1 MSTPA
6 RRMSAQERRDQL
18 LDVLSTLVL
27 REGYGAVSIDR
38 VSRDAQI
45 ARTVI
50 YSHFG
55 NLEGFLHALIERTEQ
70 RAVGQIRAVIPD
82 IDFEEDPDTVLIE
95 ALRSF
100 LTMVRDEPETWRLA
114 LFPVEGAPP
123 ELRETLTRVRTGL
136 VALLQ
141 PVAANGIERRGGPQ
155 GLDTELFSRLLIG
168 FGEEGAKLVLSD
180 PERFSPDRM
189 ADFTATIMGS
199 VQRR

>member
-1 MSTPA
+1 
-6 RRMSAQERRDQL
+6 MSAQQRRDQL

-38 VSRDAQI
+38 VSREAQI

-123 ELRETLTRVRTGL
+123 ELRETLTRVRAGL

-141 PVAANGIERRGGPQ
+141 PVAANGIERRGGPR

-180 PERFSPDRM
+180 PERFSPERM

-199 VQRR
+199 VQRG

>member
-38 VSRDAQI
+38 VSREAQI

-123 ELRETLTRVRTGL
+123 ELRETLTRVRAGL

-141 PVAANGIERRGGPQ
+141 PVAANGIERRGGPR

-180 PERFSPDRM
+180 PQRFSPERM

-199 VQRR
+199 VQRG

>member
-6 RRMSAQERRDQL
+6 RRMSAQQRRDQL

-38 VSRDAQI
+38 VSREAQI

-123 ELRETLTRVRTGL
+123 ELRETLTRVRAGL

-141 PVAANGIERRGGPQ
+141 PVAANGIERRGGPR

-180 PERFSPDRM
+180 PERFSPERM

-199 VQRR
+199 VQRG

>member
-1 MSTPA
+1 MS
-6 RRMSAQERRDQL
+6 RMSAQERRDQL
-18 LDVLSTLVL
+18 LDVLSQLVL
-27 REGYGAVSIDR
+27 AEGYGAVSIDR
-38 VSRDAQI
+38 VSREAQI

-95 ALRSF
+95 ALRGF
-100 LTMVRDEPETWRLA
+100 LTMVRAEPDTWRLA

-123 ELRETLTRVRTGL
+123 ELRETLARVRTGL
-136 VALLQ
+136 VGLLE
-141 PVAANGIERRGGPQ
+141 PVAASGIERRGGPQ
-155 GLDTELFSRLLIG
+155 GLDTELFSRLLIS

-180 PERFSPDRM
+180 PERYPPDRL
-189 ADFTATIMGS
+189 AEFTSTIMGS
-199 VQRR
+199 VRRA

>member
-100 LTMVRDEPETWRLA
+100 LTMVCDEPETWRLA

-141 PVAANGIERRGGPQ
+141 PVAASGIERRGGPQ
-155 GLDTELFSRLLIG
+155 GLDTELFSRLLIA

-199 VQRR
+199 VQRG

>member
-1 MSTPA
+1 MA
-6 RRMSAQERRDQL
+6 RMNAQERRDQL
-18 LDVLSTLVL
+18 LDVLSDIVL

-55 NLEGFLHALIERTEQ
+55 NLEGLLGALIERTEQ
-70 RAVGQIRAVIPD
+70 RALTQIRAVIPD
-82 IDFEEDPDTVLIE
+82 IDFEEDPDTVLVE

-100 LTMVRDEPETWRLA
+100 LTMVRDEPGTWRLA

-123 ELRETLTRVRTGL
+123 ELRETITRVRGGL
-136 VALLQ
+136 LGLLQ
-141 PVAANGIERRGGPQ
+141 PVAVQGLERRGGPQ
-155 GLDTELFSRLLIG
+155 GLDAELFSRLLIA

-180 PERFSPDRM
+180 PGTYPPDRL
-189 ADFTATIMGS
+189 ASFTETIMRAVARG
-199 VQRR
+199 

>member
-38 VSRDAQI
+38 VSREAQI

-114 LFPVEGAPP
+114 LFPIEGAPP
-123 ELRETLTRVRTGL
+123 ELRETLVRVRAGL

-141 PVAANGIERRGGPQ
+141 PVAASGIERRGGPQ

-180 PERFSPDRM
+180 PERFSPERLT
-189 ADFTATIMGS
+189 DFTATIMGS
-199 VQRR
+199 VRRG

>member
-6 RRMSAQERRDQL
+6 RRMSAQQRRDQL

-38 VSRDAQI
+38 VSREAQI
-45 ARTVI
+45 ARTVL

-123 ELRETLTRVRTGL
+123 ELRETLTRVRAGL
-136 VALLQ
+136 VGLLQ

-199 VQRR
+199 VQRG

>member
-1 MSTPA
+1 MS
-6 RRMSAQERRDQL
+6 RMSAQERRDQL
-18 LDVLSTLVL
+18 LDVLSQIVL
-27 REGYGAVSIDR
+27 AEGYGAVSIDR
-38 VSRDAQI
+38 VSREAQI

-100 LTMVRDEPETWRLA
+100 LGMVAAEPDTWRLA

-123 ELRETLTRVRTGL
+123 ELRETLGRVRASLVGL
-136 VALLQ
+136 LE
-141 PVAANGIERRGGPQ
+141 PVAASGIERRGGPK
-155 GLDTELFSRLLIG
+155 GLDTELFSRLLIS

-180 PERFSPDRM
+180 PQAYTPDRL
-189 ADFTATIMGS
+189 AAFTTTIMRS
-199 VQRR
+199 VARG